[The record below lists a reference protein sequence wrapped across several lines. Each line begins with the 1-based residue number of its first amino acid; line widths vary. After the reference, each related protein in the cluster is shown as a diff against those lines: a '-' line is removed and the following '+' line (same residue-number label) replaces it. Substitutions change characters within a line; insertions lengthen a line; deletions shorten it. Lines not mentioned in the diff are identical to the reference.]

1 METKMLFNY
10 FSRVYESLKIW
21 AQVYE
26 IINPIKD
33 ITLKIE
39 QKNRQTIWLV
49 SGIQYLFF
57 FFFNDNGL

>member
-57 FFFNDNGL
+57 FFNDNGL

>member
-39 QKNRQTIWLV
+39 QKIGKLYGWLV
-49 SGIQYLFF
+49 AFNIFF